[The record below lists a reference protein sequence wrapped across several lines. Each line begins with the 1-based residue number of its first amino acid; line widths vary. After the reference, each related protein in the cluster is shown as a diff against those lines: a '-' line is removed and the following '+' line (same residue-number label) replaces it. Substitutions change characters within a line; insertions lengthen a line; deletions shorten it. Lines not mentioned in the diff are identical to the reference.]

1 MLRNLLSR
9 HPAGLPQLTS
19 QKRPLVLLSFDT
31 PVIYASVCS
40 GIEAATVAW
49 APLGFRPAWFAEIDP
64 FCSALLAHRY
74 PNVKNFGDFTR
85 IDGVS
90 DAIDILAGGT
100 PCQSFSVAGRRG
112 GLEDAR
118 GNLAIE
124 FCRLAGRLQP
134 RWVVWENV
142 PGVLS
147 SNSGRDF
154 GAILGALAQLG
165 YGCAWRVLD
174 AQFFGVPQRRRR
186 VFVVG
191 HLGDWRRAAAVLLER
206 EGLCR
211 DTPARRKARQ
221 ATPGGAVY
229 GAEVGPAGGCFTE
242 LAPTLDARCKDS
254 AIRNQV
260 GLLVFGGN
268 NTHGPIDVAT
278 ACNAH
283 GGSGRMDFE
292 TETFVAH
299 ALRGNGFDAS
309 EDGTGRGTPLVA
321 GTLKANHGGGGFGS
335 DPSETFIPM
344 VFSAKD
350 HGADAGAASPTLR
363 AMPHDRSH
371 ANAGG
376 QIAVC
381 IQEGQTGV
389 REYETVGTVRSDA
402 PGSQAGGSLIRHRM
416 AVRRLTPRE
425 CERLQ
430 GFPDDYTLV
439 PYRGK
444 PAADGPRYRAIGNS
458 MAVPVMRWIGRRIQ
472 EVDAL

>member
-1 MLRNLLSR
+1 VTY
-9 HPAGLPQLTS
+9 G
-19 QKRPLVLLSFDT
+19 
-31 PVIYASVCS
+31 SVCS

-49 APLGFRPAWFAEIDP
+49 EPLGFDPAWFAEIDP
-64 FCSALLAHRY
+64 FCSALLEYRY
-74 PNVKNFGDFTR
+74 PHVANLGDFTQ
-85 IDGVS
+85 IDAPPGT
-90 DAIDILAGGT
+90 IDILVGGT

-112 GLEDAR
+112 GLDDAR

-124 FCRLAGRLQP
+124 FCRLAGRLRP
-134 RWVVWENV
+134 RWIVWENV

-147 SNSGRDF
+147 SNGWRDF
-154 GAILGALAQLG
+154 GSILGALAELG

-206 EGLCR
+206 EGLRR
-211 DTPARRKARQ
+211 DTPARRKTRQ
-221 ATPGGAVY
+221 GVAALTANGVGTCGADDNQ
-229 GAEVGPAGGCFTE
+229 AQAGH
-242 LAPTLDARCKDS
+242 LIA
-254 AIRNQV
+254 
-260 GLLVFGGN
+260 FGGN
-268 NTHGPIDVAT
+268 NTSGPVEVAT

-283 GGSGRMDFE
+283 GGALRMDFE
-292 TETFVAH
+292 TETFCVEIASVVAH
-299 ALRGNGFDAS
+299 TLRGEGMDAS

-335 DPSETFIPM
+335 DPSETFIP
-344 VFSAKD
+344 
-350 HGADAGAASPTLR
+350 GADLSAMSPALH
-363 AMPHDRSH
+363 AMARDRSK
-371 ANAGG
+371 ANGGG
-376 QIAVC
+376 QVAVC
-381 IQEGQTGV
+381 VQEGQTGV
-389 REYETVGTVRSDA
+389 REHETAGTVRSDA

-430 GFPDDYTLV
+430 GFPDDYTLI

-472 EVDAL
+472 MVEAIRG